1 MSTKVDPS
9 LLSVLQRP
17 PAKESQSQALKTV
30 ISGASKARSL
40 KTRLLGM
47 AGGVS
52 LVGCIGYF
60 AVISGWSGSSRSD
73 RPLVA
78 PVKRANLLVTVT
90 ERGSLESCNTVYGI
104 CEVGGQ
110 NKVVFLVPEGA
121 RVKKGDVVCKLDDV
135 DIKKNLAQQE
145 IQVKQALTLIETT
158 RQDTEIQRNTRE
170 NEIIA
175 AKVDLSLAELDLK
188 KYEEGD
194 YPADIAKSQGDVQIK
209 KTDMEAESTKLEQYK
224 ALMKKGFKTHE
235 DVRLQISTVAAKQ
248 LDYSSAEKYLQVKQK
263 YEYRRKT
270 TEFKTK
276 VDQARKRVE
285 LAQASA
291 RADLLKGTSAN
302 ESAKQTADIQKRQLS
317 EYQRQLDKTVIT
329 AGQDGIVAY
338 ANDAYY
344 DASRQIR
351 EGATVYYQ
359 QKIFSLP
366 DMSRMQVKVNTHE
379 SVIKKLKAGQPAEIR
394 IDAFPNAMFT
404 GQVKSVSSLADSSRS
419 WVNAGVKE
427 YPTIVALDDLKG
439 LALKPGMTAEA
450 KIFVGERDNVLV
462 VPLQA
467 VAQHKGEFSTFV
479 DDDDG
484 IERRPVKIGE
494 SNEQFVEIVEGL
506 SEGESVAL
514 DARSR
519 SAAEFKT
526 EESKEPGEKT
536 SKNPAIASRNP

>member
-1 MSTKVDPS
+1 MSTRHDATLP
-9 LLSVLQRP
+9 SVLLKP
-17 PAKESQSQALKTV
+17 PAQSTPSDSLRSV
-30 ISGASKARSL
+30 INRVAKPRGLRS
-40 KTRLLGM
+40 RLLGVF
-47 AGGVS
+47 GGMG

-60 AVISGWSGSSRSD
+60 AVLPGLSGSSRAD

-78 PVKRANLLVTVT
+78 PVKRTNLRITVT
-90 ERGSLESCNTVYGI
+90 ERGSLESCETVYGI

-110 NKVVFLVPEGA
+110 NKIVFLVLEGS
-121 RVKKGDVVCKLDDV
+121 RVKKGDVVCKLDDS

-175 AKVDLSLAELDLK
+175 AKVDLSLAELDREK
-188 KYEEGD
+188 FEKGD
-194 YPADIAKSQGDVQIK
+194 YPADLEKASGEVQLKKKDV
-209 KTDMEAESTKLEQYK
+209 EAESTKLEQYK
-224 ALMKKGFKTHE
+224 TLMKKGFKTTE
-235 DVRLQISTVAAKQ
+235 DVRIQTSTLAAKQ
-248 LDYSSAEKYLQVKQK
+248 LDFSSTEKYLRVKTN
-263 YEYRRKT
+263 YDYRRKT
-270 TEFKTK
+270 TEYNSK

-285 LAQASA
+285 LAQASS
-291 RADLLKGTSAN
+291 RAEVLKATSAN
-302 ESAKQTADIQKRQLS
+302 ESAKQTAVIQERQLT
-317 EYQRQLDKTVIT
+317 EFQRQLDKTIIT
-329 AGQDGIVAY
+329 AGQAGIVAY

-379 SVIKKLKAGQPAEIR
+379 SLIKKLKTGQPAEIR
-394 IDAFPNAMFT
+394 IDAFANAVFT
-404 GQVKSVSSLADSSRS
+404 GTVKSVSSLADSSRS
-419 WVNAGVKE
+419 WASAGVKE
-427 YPTIVALDDLKG
+427 YPTIVTLDDLKG
-439 LALKPGMTAEA
+439 FALKPGMTAETR
-450 KIFVGERDNVLV
+450 IFVGERDNVLV

-467 VAQHKGEFSTFV
+467 VAQHKGEFSAFV

-506 SEGESVAL
+506 TEGESVAL

-519 SAAEFKT
+519 SAAEFKAEGT
-526 EESKEPGEKT
+526 KEPSEKT
-536 SKNPAIASRNP
+536 TRNPEIASRNP